1 MDRET
6 LNVVVTGVGGG
17 VGQSVLKALQ
27 GSAYTAIGVDGEV
40 LATGLYAVARGYHG
54 VYAREPSFVDRL
66 LEICRR
72 ERAALL
78 FPGLDAELPVL
89 ARHQARFREA
99 GTIAVVS
106 GTEVVDLCD
115 DKLATAR
122 FLESRG
128 FPFPRTWAL
137 AELDV
142 SPPVLPLVLKP
153 CRGGARSQGVHV
165 VRDAGELERLRERL
179 PQGNYVAQEWIDG
192 EEYTCGSVNRGGR
205 CFGTIVMRRVLRDGD
220 TYKAFV
226 DESPL
231 VHDFVRRVLES
242 LSPFGPCNVQ
252 LRVRGGVPYV
262 MEFNARCSGTTA
274 CRALAGFN
282 EPVMTAELLLHG
294 RIPAYRIRPITLLRY
309 WNELVVDND
318 RIATLAREGRVQ
330 DGATR
335 LWPREAPDARL
346 PVR

>member
-1 MDRET
+1 MDRDAT
-6 LNVVVTGVGGG
+6 NVVVTGVGGG

-27 GSAYTAIGVDGEV
+27 GTFCSAIGVDGEV
-40 LATGLYAVARGYHG
+40 LATGLYAVARGYQG
-54 VYAREPSFVDRL
+54 VYARDPGFVDRL

-89 ARHQARFREA
+89 ARHQARFREI
-99 GTIAVVS
+99 GTVAVVS
-106 GTEVVDLCD
+106 SPEVVDLCD

-122 FLESRG
+122 FLESHG
-128 FPFPRTWAL
+128 FPSPRTRPM
-137 AELDV
+137 AELDP
-142 SPPVLPLVLKP
+142 SAATLPLVLKP
-153 CRGGARSQGVHV
+153 MRGGARSQGVRV
-165 VRDAGELERLRERL
+165 VRDPVELQHLCATL
-179 PQGNYVAQEWIDG
+179 PRANYVAQEWIDG
-192 EEYTCGSVNRGGR
+192 EEYTCGSVNRDGR
-205 CFGTIVMRRVLRDGD
+205 CFGTIAMRRVLRDGD

-242 LSPFGPCNVQ
+242 LGPFGPCNVQ
-252 LRVRGGVPYV
+252 LRVRDGVPYV

-282 EPVMTAELLLHG
+282 EPLMTAEMLLHG
-294 RIPAYRIRPITLLRY
+294 RVPAYRIRPISILRY
-309 WNELVVDND
+309 WNELVVEND
-318 RIATLAREGRVQ
+318 RIATMAREGRVEQ
-330 DGATR
+330 GTAR
-335 LWPREAPDARL
+335 LWRSEASDASL